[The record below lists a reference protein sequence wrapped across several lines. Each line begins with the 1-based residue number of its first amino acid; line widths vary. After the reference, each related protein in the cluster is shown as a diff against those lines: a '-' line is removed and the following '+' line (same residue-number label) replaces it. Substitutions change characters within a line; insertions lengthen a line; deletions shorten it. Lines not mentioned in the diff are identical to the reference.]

1 MKSTTLLLLAASP
14 AFAGAP
20 ITPAPLE
27 AKADPAWITPTF
39 DIRAR
44 YEMADIDGYDVSH
57 ALTVR
62 ERIGF
67 KTSAWNGLSFV
78 AEGEFSQA
86 LIDDYSSGPGK
97 AVNTA
102 GVDPFVK
109 NNSFT
114 FDPETNELNQLYVQY
129 AAFDTVVK
137 IGRQQ
142 IVYDKAAFIGDVIWR
157 QNMQTY
163 DAVSITNKSIDG
175 LTLSYAYVDQVN
187 RIFGSSASGIFQ
199 DAPGE
204 LHLLNASYTG
214 IKGLTLGGYVY
225 LMDFDER
232 AAMKWNNSTYGLSAK
247 GKLGDVEL
255 YGEAA
260 YQDQAGDLN
269 NKNAMYFHINA
280 TKTFGK
286 QSLTVGIEQ
295 LDAGFQTPLS
305 TVHAFN
311 GFADATD
318 VRRLD
323 GTHGGLTD
331 TYVTHV
337 TPIFWGIKWANS
349 LHFFGD
355 NTIGANL
362 GFGADSV
369 LTKKFDDH
377 ITAIIKIGYFDTS
390 DKQYVSTTRASF
402 EVNYAF

>member
-1 MKSTTLLLLAASP
+1 MLG
-14 AFAGAP
+14 AGAP
-20 ITPAPLE
+20 IDPAP
-27 AKADPAWITPTF
+27 APKPDPAWIMPTF

-57 ALTVR
+57 ALTTR

-67 KTSAWNGLSFV
+67 KTAAWNGLSFV
-78 AEGEFSQA
+78 AEGEFTQA
-86 LIDDYSSGPGK
+86 LIDDYSGGPGK
-97 AVNTA
+97 GKNTG

-109 NNSFT
+109 NNSFI
-114 FDPETNELNQLYVQY
+114 FDPETNELNQLYIQY

-142 IVYDKAAFIGDVIWR
+142 IVYDKSAFIGDVIWR
-157 QNMQTY
+157 QNEQTY

-175 LTLSYAYVDQVN
+175 LTLNYAYIDQVN
-187 RIFGSSASGIFQ
+187 RILGSSASGIFK
-199 DAPGE
+199 DATGD
-204 LHLLNASYTG
+204 LHLFNGSYTG
-214 IKGLTLGGYVY
+214 FKGLTLGGYVY
-225 LMDFDER
+225 LMDFDDS

-247 GKLGDVEL
+247 GKLGGIDL
-255 YGEAA
+255 YGEVA
-260 YQDQAGDLN
+260 YQDQAGD
-269 NKNAMYFHINA
+269 KNDKSAMYFHINA
-280 TKTFGK
+280 TKSFGT
-286 QSLTVGIEQ
+286 QSVTVGVEQ

-318 VRRLD
+318 VRRVD
-323 GTHGGLTD
+323 GSHGGLTD
-331 TYVTHV
+331 TYITHV

-355 NTIGANL
+355 NTIGTNL
-362 GFGADSV
+362 GFGFDSV

-377 ITAIIKIGYFDTS
+377 FTVIAKLGYFDTN

-402 EVNYAF
+402 EVDYTF